1 MAQDKKTVL
10 VTGGTRG
17 IGKALVEHYVSN
29 DWHVIS
35 TGRSEDTIGTAKKTC
50 SGVQW
55 LACDMAIPS
64 QRAKFS
70 EQLVD
75 TPLDLIIHNAG
86 IQQARDYFKPAEE
99 FYSVSEETEINFLAP
114 VELTRSLMDNVKKTG
129 GRLVYI
135 TSGLAIAPKQSS
147 PVYCAN
153 KAGLRAFVKSLRQQ
167 SVMHN
172 SGVLVIEVIMALV
185 DTDMTRGR
193 GKGKITPE
201 EAAYQITEGI
211 KKRSEEIH
219 IGKVKGLM
227 FLRKLMPNLAERLL
241 IKL

>member
-1 MAQDKKTVL
+1 MKQDKKTVL

-17 IGKALVEHYVSN
+17 IGKALVEHYVSKGYF
-29 DWHVIS
+29 VIS
-35 TGRSEDTIGTAKKTC
+35 TGRSEETVRTAKKVYPN
-50 SGVQW
+50 VQW

-64 QRAKFS
+64 QRARFS

-75 TPLDLIIHNAG
+75 RSLDLIIHNAG
-86 IQQARDYFKPAEE
+86 IQQARDYFKPTEE
-99 FYSVSEETEINFLAP
+99 LYSITDETEINFLAP
-114 VELTRSLMDNVKKTG
+114 VALTRYLMDNIKKTKG
-129 GRLVYI
+129 HLVYI

-153 KAGLRAFVKSLRQQ
+153 KAGLRTFVKSLRQQ
-167 SVMHN
+167 SIMHN
-172 SGVLVIEVIMALV
+172 SEILVTEVIMALV

-193 GKGKITPE
+193 GKGKITPA
-201 EAAYQITEGI
+201 EAARQITEGI
-211 KKRSEEIH
+211 EKRSKEIH

-227 FLRKLMPNLAERLL
+227 FLRKLVPNLAERLL

>member
-17 IGKALVEHYVSN
+17 IGKALVEYYVSKACC
-29 DWHVIS
+29 VIS
-35 TGRSEDTIGTAKKTC
+35 TGRSEETIRTAKEAYPT
-50 SGVQW
+50 VQW

-64 QRAKFS
+64 QRTRFS
-70 EQLVD
+70 EQLVN
-75 TPLDLIIHNAG
+75 TSLDLIIHNAG
-86 IQQARDYFKPAEE
+86 IQQARDYFKPTEE
-99 FYSVSEETEINFLAP
+99 AYSITEETEINFLAP
-114 VELTRSLMDNVKKTG
+114 VELTGSLMDNIKKTKG
-129 GRLVYI
+129 HLVYI

-153 KAGLRAFVKSLRQQ
+153 KAGLRTFVKALRQQ

-172 SGVLVIEVIMALV
+172 SDILVTEVIMALV
-185 DTDMTRGR
+185 DTDMTQGR
-193 GKGKITPE
+193 GKGKITPV
-201 EAAYQITEGI
+201 EAARQITEGI
-211 KKRSEEIH
+211 EKRSKEIH

>member
-17 IGKALVEHYVSN
+17 IGKALVEHYVSSN
-29 DWHVIS
+29 WRVIS
-35 TGRSEDTIGTAKKTC
+35 TGRSEDTISTAKEAYP
-50 SGVQW
+50 GVQW
-55 LACDMAIPS
+55 LACDMAVPS
-64 QRAKFS
+64 QRARFS
-70 EQLVD
+70 EQLAD

-99 FYSVSEETEINFLAP
+99 PYSVSEETEINFLAP
-114 VELTRSLMDNVKKTG
+114 VELTRSLMGNVKRTG
-129 GRLVYI
+129 GHLVYI

-147 PVYCAN
+147 PIYCAN
-153 KAGLRAFVKSLRQQ
+153 KAGLRTFVKSLRQQ
-167 SVMHN
+167 SIMHN
-172 SGVLVIEVIMALV
+172 SGVLVTEVIMALV

-193 GKGKITPE
+193 GKGKITPA
-201 EAAYQITEGI
+201 EAARQITEGI
-211 KKRSEEIH
+211 EKRSEEIH
-219 IGKVKGLM
+219 IGKVKVLM